1 MTFLELHRRHKTCQ
15 VCGVKYC
22 DITKRFVGITCSSE
36 CAVKCMVIKR
46 QKAGSYA
53 RTSEQNEKVSI
64 MLKKRYDSGE
74 RKPTVNAMLAV
85 SWTPE
90 RLAKREKTCK
100 DHFGQAHWAQT
111 AVGKQRISEVHTGK
125 TISLEQRKA
134 VSEASKKRLQSENQY
149 SRCRKGK
156 RADLGDIF
164 FRSTWEAN
172 YARILNHLGI
182 RWEYEPETFQVGE
195 VETYTPDFKLMDG
208 TFVEIKGWWTETS
221 KRKIELFKTK
231 YPDIKLEIITRAEY
245 KILSKQYCHNI
256 NHWE

>member
-1 MTFLELHRRHKTCQ
+1 
-15 VCGVKYC
+15 
-22 DITKRFVGITCSSE
+22 
-36 CAVKCMVIKR
+36 
-46 QKAGSYA
+46 
-53 RTSEQNEKVSI
+53 
-64 MLKKRYDSGE
+64 
-74 RKPTVNAMLAV
+74 
-85 SWTPE
+85 
-90 RLAKREKTCK
+90 
-100 DHFGQAHWAQT
+100 
-111 AVGKQRISEVHTGK
+111 
-125 TISLEQRKA
+125 LEQRKA

-195 VETYTPDFKLMDG
+195 VETYTPDFKLVDG

-231 YPDIKLEIITRAEY
+231 YPDIKLQIIARAEY